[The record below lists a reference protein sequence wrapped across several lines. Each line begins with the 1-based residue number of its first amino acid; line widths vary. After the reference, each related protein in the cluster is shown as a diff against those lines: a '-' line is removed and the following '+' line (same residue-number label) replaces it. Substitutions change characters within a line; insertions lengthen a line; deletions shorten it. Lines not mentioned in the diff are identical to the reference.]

1 MALLFGALQL
11 LSVVRPQI
19 AGKCRQ
25 HQVLVHQLSGCSTL
39 SCARKKCQ
47 QMQTALGSTQM
58 QFERPGNRRVRTN
71 AADVET
77 RELRGSGLNR

>member
-47 QMQTALGSTQM
+47 QMRSALGSTQM
-58 QFERPGNRRVRTN
+58 RANGQETDACAKVE
-71 AADVET
+71 AA
-77 RELRGSGLNR
+77 S

>member
-1 MALLFGALQL
+1 MALLFGALRL

-47 QMQTALGSTQM
+47 QMQVHLVRDKCDANGQ
-58 QFERPGNRRVRTN
+58 EIARVRKGCRR
-71 AADVET
+71 AQKLKPLA
-77 RELRGSGLNR
+77 SGV